1 MKKYCI
7 ATSEENRKRV
17 HDALANVGFG
27 ANEVVRNEV
36 KGICFLLPTGLDADR
51 IGWTKNLH
59 QLSGNSEYTLLDAQ
73 YAIEHAAELDG
84 AVKPWEIPPYGYRLV
99 TELERDTEAY
109 PETCDVMYNEE
120 EYGPWQQS
128 LGNGGW
134 RDVLRKRYHF
144 AVPENFTFEKPEK
157 EIIIDGKPYSEST
170 IKNALRDY
178 VA

>member
-59 QLSGNSEYTLLDAQ
+59 QPSNSGEYTLLDAQ

-99 TELERDTEAY
+99 TEREQREEDY
-109 PETCDVMYNEE
+109 PETCDVMYILE
-120 EYGPWQQS
+120 GGVWCQS
-128 LGNGGW
+128 LGDMCW
-134 RDVLRKRYHF
+134 RDCLSEKFHF
-144 AVPENFTFEKPEK
+144 AVPENFTFKKPGK